1 MISHL
6 VVACDFN
13 TVVYDTCNINKLE
26 CVILCFV
33 VRYSMSILV
42 LQSILMGKRESW
54 LLCA

>member
-13 TVVYDTCNINKLE
+13 TVVYDTCDIDKLE

-42 LQSILMGKRESW
+42 LQSS
-54 LLCA
+54 